1 MWVYPV
7 VHLGM
12 QPNNNEG
19 DERHWKRASKGHRNN
34 KNVGKLVARLPRDS
48 SKRENTILA
57 KRHVINNTLGRIVSG
72 GMGRKKQLQRVF
84 LPRMES

>member
-1 MWVYPV
+1 MRVYPV
-7 VHLGM
+7 VHAGM
-12 QPNNNEG
+12 QHNNIEG
-19 DERHWKRASKGHRNN
+19 AERHWTRASKGHRKN

-72 GMGRKKQLQRVF
+72 VMGR
-84 LPRMES
+84 